1 MNLFTFQKGLKISA
15 IKLFELTITKL
26 VPDYERKNM
35 KLMTGFLGL
44 LIFSA
49 SAKMPGFDIYI
60 GDLAVQGNRLKVSHL
75 NALTNRVG
83 YDNQPFFLPDG
94 NSLLYTSALTTNKIE
109 QEIEQDFGQAVEQTD
124 SMLISLKS
132 GEVLNLTQSFESE
145 YSPTLMPSGSSFSV
159 IRAANDEQKLWRYPL
174 YPEQQY
180 VEPASEL
187 LTSINP
193 VGYHAW
199 IDHNRVMLFVL
210 GEPHTLQLAD
220 IHKQTSQVLDK
231 DIGPSLF
238 AIPHSPLM
246 SYTVSV
252 GGEEDI
258 RWQLKSY
265 HTKTGQIELLTTLPK
280 GAYYY
285 AWAGNG
291 YAIAAVDSILMQW
304 DKTNIDK
311 GWRPFADVSQLCPKG
326 VTRLT
331 TNSQTSKIAL
341 VCSL

>member
-1 MNLFTFQKGLKISA
+1 MKF
-15 IKLFELTITKL
+15 LTSL
-26 VPDYERKNM
+26 
-35 KLMTGFLGL
+35 LGL
-44 LIFSA
+44 MFFSV

-60 GDLAVQGNRLKVSHL
+60 GDVVLKDNQLEVSHL
-75 NALTNRVG
+75 KALTRRAE
-83 YDNQPFFLPDG
+83 YDNQPLFLPDG
-94 NSLLYTSALTTNKIE
+94 HSLLYTSALTNNILMEEDE
-109 QEIEQDFGQAVEQTD
+109 QKDKQEDKQENEQTD
-124 SMLISLKS
+124 SMLVSLES
-132 GEVLNLTQSFESE
+132 GEVSNLTKSFESE
-145 YSPTLMPSGSSFSV
+145 YSPTLMPTGNSFSV
-159 IRAANDEQKLWRYPL
+159 IRAVNEEQKLWRYPL
-174 YPEQQY
+174 YPELQP

-187 LTSINP
+187 LTNINP

-199 IDHNRVMLFVL
+199 VDNTRVMLFVL

-220 IHKQTSQVLDK
+220 IQKQTSQVLDSN
-231 DIGPSLF
+231 IGPSLF

-246 SYTVSV
+246 SYTVSI
-252 GGEEDI
+252 GQEEDI

-265 HTKTGQIELLTTLPK
+265 HPKTGQIDMLTTLPK

-291 YAIAAVDSILMQW
+291 YAIAAVDSVLMQW
-304 DKTNIDK
+304 DKNNIDE
-311 GWRPFADVSQLCPKG
+311 GWRPFADVSEMCPKG